1 MWEMVDNVKLRVD
14 GSSGVLFPRKSFT
27 SFQLCISF
35 MALLHKSFSYFNFR
49 DVHVLF
55 VTLPKN

>member
-1 MWEMVDNVKLRVD
+1 MWGMVDKVKLRVD

-35 MALLHKSFSYFNFR
+35 MALLHKFFIF
-49 DVHVLF
+49 
-55 VTLPKN
+55 